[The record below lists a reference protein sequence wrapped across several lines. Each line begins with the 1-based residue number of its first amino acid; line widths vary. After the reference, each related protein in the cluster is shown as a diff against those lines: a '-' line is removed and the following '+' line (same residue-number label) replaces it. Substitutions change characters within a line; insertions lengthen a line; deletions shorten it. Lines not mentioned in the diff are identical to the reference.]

1 MFEMGFRNSFM
12 PVMGQGEEEE
22 FQSLQQ
28 TENPAPIPTI
38 PTIPTTP
45 TPPPKPAGTSDNDWA
60 KIIAAGLTAGAAGY
74 GAYTK
79 EQIAAINADA
89 AKAAAAKSGGVPAP
103 AGVGVSANTIFLV
116 GGVAVVGIIAA
127 IALK

>member
-28 TENPAPIPTI
+28 TGNQTPI

-89 AKAAAAKSGGVPAP
+89 AAKAAAAKSGGVPAP

-127 IALK
+127 IALR